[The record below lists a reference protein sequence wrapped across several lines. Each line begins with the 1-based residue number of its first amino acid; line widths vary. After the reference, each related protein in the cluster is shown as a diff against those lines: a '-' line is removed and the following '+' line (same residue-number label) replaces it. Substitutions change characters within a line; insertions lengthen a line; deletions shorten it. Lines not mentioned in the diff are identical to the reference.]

1 MIRTKEGKYFIRLNL
16 LQIKVLQQKRKGLFS
31 GCVATPST
39 VEGNE
44 AEGTSVITSRA
55 RRKGKE
61 PRPVGNELHHS
72 VRS

>member
-1 MIRTKEGKYFIRLNL
+1 MIRSKEGKYFIRLNL
-16 LQIKVLQQKRKGLFS
+16 LQIKVLPQKRKGLFS

-61 PRPVGNELHHS
+61 PRPVGNEPHHS